1 MATEWEQLLRRLER
15 EGRLR
20 RRQFLR
26 ALLAS
31 GLTVAGASGLV
42 ACAGGQQATPT
53 TAPAAGQTPAAASPT
68 AAAGGELKVAGYDNP
83 NKWKGK
89 TLVFAG
95 FGGAMQDAQR
105 KAVLEPFARLTGA
118 TIVEDTTD
126 IGKLKAMVDAGAV
139 EWTVAQQGTFE
150 GRVLGMQGYLEPIDY
165 SVVDKTNFFEDVA
178 GEFDVAVIYW
188 SLILAYRTD
197 KFGNNPP
204 QGWKDFWDVQ
214 NFPGPRAMDKVDG
227 PVGNLEFALMADG
240 VPKDQVYQVLR
251 TAEGVERA
259 FKKLDEIKPHVT
271 VWWEAGAQ
279 PAQLLTDGE
288 VDMAQAWNGR
298 IDAAQRQ
305 GAPIAIQW
313 NEGLLRTDSFII
325 PKGVKEKELAM
336 DFINFATRPEVQAE
350 LSKYI
355 PYSPTNAKAFDLMT
369 EELKARLPSAP
380 AQKEKQLLA
389 DASFWLENLDRLTE
403 QFNDWLTK

>member
-1 MATEWEQLLRRLER
+1 MTSTEWERVLERLER
-15 EGRLR
+15 RGRWQR
-20 RRQFLR
+20 RHFLR
-26 ALLAS
+26 LLVAS
-31 GLTVAGASGLV
+31 GLSVATLGALASCRGES
-42 ACAGGQQATPT
+42 ATPT
-53 TAPAAGQTPAAASPT
+53 AAPGQTGATPAPAE
-68 AAAGGELKVAGYDNP
+68 GEGLLTVPGYDDP
-83 NKWKGK
+83 NRWKGK

-126 IGKLKAMVDAGAV
+126 IGKLKAMVDAGAI

-150 GRVLGMQGYLEPIDY
+150 GRVLGRQGYLEPIDY
-165 SVVDKTNFFEDVA
+165 TIVDKANFFEDVA

-197 KFGNNPP
+197 KFGDNPP
-204 QGWKDFWDVQ
+204 QGWADFWDVEK
-214 NFPGPRAMDKVDG
+214 FPGPRAMDKVDG

-251 TAEGVERA
+251 TAEGIERA
-259 FKKLDEIKPHVT
+259 FRKLDEIKPHVT

-288 VDMAQAWNGR
+288 VDLAQAWNGR

-313 NEGLLRTDSFII
+313 NEGLLRTDSFIV

-355 PYSPTNAKAFDLMT
+355 PYSPTNAKAFDLLS

-389 DASFWLENLDRLTE
+389 DAEFWLENLDALTE
-403 QFNDWLTK
+403 RFNDWLTK

>member
-1 MATEWEQLLRRLER
+1 MLGREWESLLRELER
-15 EGRLR
+15 RGRMER
-20 RRQFLR
+20 RRFLR
-26 ALLAS
+26 LLVAS
-31 GLTVAGASGLV
+31 GLAVTSAGALA
-42 ACAGGQQATPT
+42 ACGGGGATPT
-53 TAPAAGQTPAAASPT
+53 SAPAGTTPTPGPTEAASEGLLSVP
-68 AAAGGELKVAGYDNP
+68 GYDDP

-105 KAVLEPFARLTGA
+105 KAILEPFSRLTGA

-150 GRVLGMQGYLEPIDY
+150 GRVLGKQGYLEPIDY
-165 SVVDKTNFFEDVA
+165 SIVDRTNFFEDVA

-197 KFGNNPP
+197 KFGDNPP
-204 QGWKDFWDVQ
+204 QGWADFWDVEK
-214 NFPGPRAMDKVDG
+214 FPGPRAMDKVDG
-227 PVGNLEFALMADG
+227 PVGNLEFALLADG

-251 TAEGVERA
+251 TTEGVERA
-259 FKKLDEIKPHVT
+259 FRKLDEIKPHVT

-288 VDMAQAWNGR
+288 VDLAQAWNGR

-313 NEGLLRTDSFII
+313 NEGLLRTDSFIV

-355 PYSPTNAKAFDLMT
+355 PYSPTNSKAFELLPEDLQ
-369 EELKARLPSAP
+369 ARLPSAP

-403 QFNDWLTK
+403 QFNDWLTR

>member
-1 MATEWEQLLRRLER
+1 MVGREWESLLRELER
-15 EGRLR
+15 RGRMKR
-20 RRQFLR
+20 RRFLR
-26 ALLAS
+26 LLVAS
-31 GLTVAGASGLV
+31 GLAVTSAGALA
-42 ACAGGQQATPT
+42 ACGGGGATPT
-53 TAPAAGQTPAAASPT
+53 SAPAGTTPAPGPTEAAS
-68 AAAGGELKVAGYDNP
+68 GGLLSVPGYDDP

-105 KAVLEPFARLTGA
+105 KAILEPFSRLTGA

-150 GRVLGMQGYLEPIDY
+150 GRVLGKQGYLEPIDY
-165 SVVDKTNFFEDVA
+165 SIVDRTNFFEDVA

-197 KFGNNPP
+197 KFGDNPP
-204 QGWKDFWDVQ
+204 QGWADFWNVEK
-214 NFPGPRAMDKVDG
+214 FPGPRAMDKVDG
-227 PVGNLEFALMADG
+227 PVGNLEFALLADG

-251 TAEGVERA
+251 TTEGVERA
-259 FKKLDEIKPHVT
+259 FRKLDEIKPHVT

-288 VDMAQAWNGR
+288 VDLAQAWNGR

-313 NEGLLRTDSFII
+313 NEGLLRTDSFIV

-355 PYSPTNAKAFDLMT
+355 PYSPTNSKAFELLPEDLQ
-369 EELKARLPSAP
+369 ARLPSAP

-403 QFNDWLTK
+403 QFNDWLTR

>member
-1 MATEWEQLLRRLER
+1 MSTEWERLVRYLEQ
-15 EGRLR
+15 EGRVNR
-20 RRQFLR
+20 RRFLR
-26 ALLAS
+26 VLAASGVTAGLVPALLA
-31 GLTVAGASGLV
+31 
-42 ACAGGQQATPT
+42 CARGGQTPT
-53 TAPAAGQTPAAASPT
+53 SAPAAGTTPAAGSPT
-68 AAAGGELKVAGYDNP
+68 TGEGLSKVAGYDNP

-105 KAVLEPFARLTGA
+105 KAVLEPFARLTGCQ
-118 TIVEDTTD
+118 IVEDTTD
-126 IGKLKAMVDAGAV
+126 IGKIKAMVDAKAV

-150 GRVLGMQGYLEPIDY
+150 SRVLGMQGYLEPIDY
-165 SVVDKTNFFEDVA
+165 SIVDKSNFFEDVA

-188 SLILAYRTD
+188 STILAYRTD

-227 PVGNLEFALMADG
+227 PVGNLEFALLADG

-251 TAEGVERA
+251 TAEGIDRA

-279 PAQLLTDGE
+279 PAQLLADGE

-298 IDAAQRQ
+298 IDAIQRQ
-305 GAPIAIQW
+305 GAPVAIQW
-313 NEGLLRTDSFII
+313 NEGLLRTDSFIV

-350 LSKYI
+350 LAKHI
-355 PYSPTNAKAFDLMT
+355 PYSPTNAKAFDLMS

-380 AQKEKQLLA
+380 AQKEKQLVA
-389 DASFWLENLDRLTE
+389 DAAFWLENLDRLTE
-403 QFNDWLTK
+403 RFNDWLTR

>member
-1 MATEWEQLLRRLER
+1 MLGREWESLLRELER
-15 EGRLR
+15 RGRMER
-20 RRQFLR
+20 RRFLR
-26 ALLAS
+26 LLVAS
-31 GLTVAGASGLV
+31 GLAVTSAGALA
-42 ACAGGQQATPT
+42 ACGGGGATPT
-53 TAPAAGQTPAAASPT
+53 SAPAGTTPASAPTEAASEGLLSVP
-68 AAAGGELKVAGYDNP
+68 GYDDP

-105 KAVLEPFARLTGA
+105 KAILEPFSRLTGA

-150 GRVLGMQGYLEPIDY
+150 GRVLGKQGYLEPIDY
-165 SVVDKTNFFEDVA
+165 SIVDRTNFFEDVA

-197 KFGNNPP
+197 KFGDNPP
-204 QGWKDFWDVQ
+204 QGWADFWDVEK
-214 NFPGPRAMDKVDG
+214 FPGPRAMDKVDG
-227 PVGNLEFALMADG
+227 PVGNLEFALLADG

-251 TAEGVERA
+251 TTEGVERA
-259 FKKLDEIKPHVT
+259 FRKLDEIKPHVT

-288 VDMAQAWNGR
+288 VDLAQAWNGR

-313 NEGLLRTDSFII
+313 NEGLLRTDSFIV

-355 PYSPTNAKAFDLMT
+355 PYSPTNSKAFELLPEDLQ
-369 EELKARLPSAP
+369 ARLPSAP

-403 QFNDWLTK
+403 QFNDWLTR

>member
-1 MATEWEQLLRRLER
+1 VSRDWERLLKDLER
-15 EGRLR
+15 ASRLQ

-31 GLTVAGASGLV
+31 GVTLAGTSALA
-42 ACAGGQQATPT
+42 ACRQQATPT
-53 TAPAAGQTPAAASPT
+53 AAPAGQTPAAAPT
-68 AAAGGELKVAGYDNP
+68 QVQEGALLKVAGYDNP

-105 KAVLEPFARLTGA
+105 KAVLEPFQRLTGA

-126 IGKLKAMVDAGAV
+126 IGKLKAMVDAKAV
-139 EWTVAQQGTFE
+139 EWTVSQQGTFE
-150 GRVLGMQGYLEPIDY
+150 SRVLGQQGYLEPIDY
-165 SVVDKTNFFEDVA
+165 SIVDKSNFFEDIA
-178 GEFDVAVIYW
+178 GEFDVGVIYW
-188 SLILAYRTD
+188 ALILAYRTD

-240 VPKDQVYQVLR
+240 VPKEQVYQVMR
-251 TAEGVERA
+251 TAEGIERA
-259 FKKLDEIKPHVT
+259 FKKMDEIKPHVT

-288 VDMAQAWNGR
+288 VDMANAWNGR

-313 NEGLLRTDSFII
+313 NQGLLRTDSFIV

-355 PYSPTNAKAFDLMT
+355 PYSPTNAKGFDLLP
-369 EELKARLPSAP
+369 EDLKARLPSAP
-380 AQKEKQLLA
+380 AQKEKMLFA
-389 DASFWLENLDRLTE
+389 DAEVWLANLDKLTE
-403 QFNDWLTK
+403 RFDDWLTK

>member
-1 MATEWEQLLRRLER
+1 MATEWERVVRELER
-15 EGRLR
+15 MGRLQR
-20 RRQFLR
+20 RRFLR
-26 ALLAS
+26 LVLAS
-31 GLTVAGASGLV
+31 GLSVASVGALA
-42 ACAGGQQATPT
+42 ACRGGQEATPT
-53 TAPAAGQTPAAASPT
+53 AAPGGAPAASPT
-68 AAAGGELKVAGYDNP
+68 AGAAEGVLQVAGYDNP

-105 KAVLEPFARLTGA
+105 KAILEPFSRLTGA

-150 GRVLGMQGYLEPIDY
+150 SRVLGRQGYLEPIDY
-165 SVVDKTNFFEDVA
+165 SMVDKTNFFADVA

-204 QGWKDFWDVQ
+204 QGWADFWNVEK
-214 NFPGPRAMDKVDG
+214 FPGPRAMDKVDG

-251 TAEGVERA
+251 TPEGIDRA
-259 FKKLDEIKPHVT
+259 FRKLDEIKPHVT

-313 NEGLLRTDSFII
+313 NEGLLRTDSFIV
-325 PKGVKEKELAM
+325 PKGVKERELAM

-350 LSKYI
+350 LSKHI
-355 PYSPTNAKAFDLMT
+355 PYSPTNAKAFDL
-369 EELKARLPSAP
+369 LPADLQARLPSAP

-403 QFNDWLTK
+403 QFNDWLTR

>member
-1 MATEWEQLLRRLER
+1 MSAHWERVLWFLER

-20 RRQFLR
+20 RRRFLR
-26 ALLAS
+26 LL
-31 GLTVAGASGLV
+31 LTSGASLSLV
-42 ACAGGQQATPT
+42 GALSACAQGGQATPT
-53 TAPAAGQTPAAASPT
+53 AAPSAGQTPRAVSPAAEE
-68 AAAGGELKVAGYDNP
+68 GLKSVAGYDNP

-126 IGKLKAMVDAGAV
+126 IGKLKAMVDAKAV

-150 GRVLGMQGYLEPIDY
+150 SRVLGRQGYLEPIDY
-165 SVVDKTNFFEDVA
+165 AMVDKTNFFEDIA
-178 GEFDVAVIYW
+178 GEFDVGVIYW
-188 SLILAYRTD
+188 STILAYRTD
-197 KFGNNPP
+197 KFGDKPP
-204 QGWKDFWDVQ
+204 QGWKDFWDQQ
-214 NFPGPRAMDKVDG
+214 NFPGPRAMDQVDG

-240 VPKDQVYQVLR
+240 VSKEQVYQVLR
-251 TAEGVERA
+251 TPEGVERA
-259 FKKLDEIKPHVT
+259 FRKLDEIKPHVT

-279 PAQLLTDGE
+279 PVQLLTDGE
-288 VDMAQAWNGR
+288 VDLAQAWNGR

-313 NEGLLRTDSFII
+313 NEGLLRTDSFVV

-355 PYSPTNAKAFDLMT
+355 PYSPTNMKAFDLMS
-369 EELKARLPSAP
+369 EDLKARLPSAP
-380 AQKEKQLLA
+380 EQKEKQLFA
-389 DASFWLENLDRLTE
+389 DASFWLEHLDRLTE
-403 QFNDWLTK
+403 QFNDWLTR

>member
-1 MATEWEQLLRRLER
+1 MTVEWERLLRDLER
-15 EGRLR
+15 RGRMER
-20 RRQFLR
+20 RRFLR
-26 ALLAS
+26 LLVAS
-31 GLTVAGASGLV
+31 GLSVAGASALA
-42 ACAGGQQATPT
+42 ACGGGATPT
-53 TAPAAGQTPAAASPT
+53 PTAAPAATAPAASPT
-68 AAAGGELKVAGYDNP
+68 AAAGEGLLSVPGYDNP

-126 IGKLKAMVDAGAV
+126 IGKLKAMVDAKAV

-150 GRVLGMQGYLEPIDY
+150 SRVLGQQGYLEPIDY
-165 SVVDKTNFFEDVA
+165 TVVDKTNFFEDVA

-204 QGWKDFWDVQ
+204 QGWADFWDVQ
-214 NFPGPRAMDKVDG
+214 KFPGPRAMDKVDG
-227 PVGNLEFALMADG
+227 PVGNLEFALLADG

-251 TAEGVERA
+251 TAEGVDRA
-259 FKKLDEIKPHVT
+259 FRKLDEIKPHVT

-288 VDMAQAWNGR
+288 VDLAQAWNGR

-313 NEGLLRTDSFII
+313 NEGLLRTDSFIV

-355 PYSPTNAKAFDLMT
+355 PYSPTNAKAFDLLP
-369 EELKARLPSAP
+369 EDLKARLPSAP

-403 QFNDWLTK
+403 RFNDWLTR

>member
-1 MATEWEQLLRRLER
+1 MATQWDRLLRELER
-15 EGRLR
+15 SGRVDR
-20 RRQFLR
+20 RRFLR
-26 ALLAS
+26 LLTVTGLSMAGAGAFAACRGGGTTPTSAPAGTTPAVTPTERPSEGLAS
-31 GLTVAGASGLV
+31 V
-42 ACAGGQQATPT
+42 P
-53 TAPAAGQTPAAASPT
+53 
-68 AAAGGELKVAGYDNP
+68 GYDNP

-126 IGKLKAMVDAGAV
+126 IGKLKAMVDAGSV

-150 GRVLGMQGYLEPIDY
+150 SRVLGKQGYLEPIDY
-165 SVVDKTNFFEDVA
+165 SIVEKANFFEDVA

-204 QGWKDFWDVQ
+204 QGWADFWNVEK
-214 NFPGPRAMDKVDG
+214 FPGPRAMDKVDG
-227 PVGNLEFALMADG
+227 PVGNLEFALLADG

-259 FKKLDEIKPHVT
+259 FRKLDEIKPHVT

-288 VDMAQAWNGR
+288 VDLAQAWNGR

-313 NEGLLRTDSFII
+313 NEGLLRTDSFIV

-355 PYSPTNAKAFDLMT
+355 PYSPTNAKAFDLLP
-369 EELKARLPSAP
+369 EDLKARLPSAP

-403 QFNDWLTK
+403 QFNNWLTR

>member
-1 MATEWEQLLRRLER
+1 MGSAWERMLRDR
-15 EGRLR
+15 EHASRLR

-26 ALLAS
+26 LAAAA
-31 GLTVAGASGLV
+31 GLTVVGGSVLA
-42 ACAGGQQATPT
+42 ACGQGGATPT
-53 TAPAAGQTPAAASPT
+53 AAPAGGQTPAAGATPP
-68 AAAGGELKVAGYDNP
+68 AAGDLKVPGYDNP

-165 SVVDKTNFFEDVA
+165 ALVDKANFFEDVA

-240 VPKDQVYQVLR
+240 VPKEQVYQVLR
-251 TAEGVERA
+251 TADGVERA
-259 FKKLDEIKPHVT
+259 FKKMDEIKPHVT

-288 VDMAQAWNGR
+288 VDMANAWNGR

-313 NEGLLRTDSFII
+313 NQGLLRTDSFIV

-355 PYSPTNAKAFDLMT
+355 PYSPTNAKAFDLLPDD
-369 EELKARLPSAP
+369 LKARLPSAP

-389 DASFWLENLDRLTE
+389 DAAFWLENLDRLTE
-403 QFNDWLTK
+403 RFNDWLTK

>member
-1 MATEWEQLLRRLER
+1 MTTRWDQLLRELER
-15 EGRLR
+15 CGRVDR
-20 RRQFLR
+20 RRFLR
-26 ALLAS
+26 L
-31 GLTVAGASGLV
+31 LTVTGLSMAGAGALA
-42 ACAGGQQATPT
+42 ACRGGGTTPT
-53 TAPAAGQTPAAASPT
+53 SAPAGTAPAATPTEGPSQGLASVP
-68 AAAGGELKVAGYDNP
+68 GYDNP

-126 IGKLKAMVDAGAV
+126 IGKLKAMVDAGSV

-150 GRVLGMQGYLEPIDY
+150 SRVLGKQGYLEPIDY
-165 SVVDKTNFFEDVA
+165 SIVDKTNFFEDVA

-204 QGWKDFWDVQ
+204 QGWADFWNVEK
-214 NFPGPRAMDKVDG
+214 FPGPRAMDKVDG
-227 PVGNLEFALMADG
+227 PVGNLEFALLADG

-259 FKKLDEIKPHVT
+259 FRKLDEIKPHVT

-288 VDMAQAWNGR
+288 VDLAQAWNGR

-313 NEGLLRTDSFII
+313 NEGLLRTDSFIV

-350 LSKYI
+350 LSKHI
-355 PYSPTNAKAFDLMT
+355 PYSPTNSKAFDLLP
-369 EELKARLPSAP
+369 EDLKARLPSAP

-403 QFNDWLTK
+403 QFNDWLTR

>member
-1 MATEWEQLLRRLER
+1 MLGREWESLLRELER
-15 EGRLR
+15 RGRMER
-20 RRQFLR
+20 RRFLR
-26 ALLAS
+26 LLVAS
-31 GLTVAGASGLV
+31 GLAVTSAGALA
-42 ACAGGQQATPT
+42 ACGGGGATPT
-53 TAPAAGQTPAAASPT
+53 SAPAGTTPAPAPTEAASEGLLSVP
-68 AAAGGELKVAGYDNP
+68 GYDDP

-105 KAVLEPFARLTGA
+105 KAILEPFSRLTGA

-150 GRVLGMQGYLEPIDY
+150 GRVLGKQGYLEPIDY
-165 SVVDKTNFFEDVA
+165 SIVDRTNFFEDVA

-197 KFGNNPP
+197 KFGDNPP
-204 QGWKDFWDVQ
+204 QGWADFWDVEK
-214 NFPGPRAMDKVDG
+214 FPGPRAMDKVDG
-227 PVGNLEFALMADG
+227 PVGNLEFALLADG

-251 TAEGVERA
+251 TTEGVERA
-259 FKKLDEIKPHVT
+259 FRKLDEIKPHVT

-288 VDMAQAWNGR
+288 VDLAQAWNGR

-313 NEGLLRTDSFII
+313 NEGLLRTDSFIV

-355 PYSPTNAKAFDLMT
+355 PYSPTNSKAFELLPEDLQ
-369 EELKARLPSAP
+369 ARLPSAP

-403 QFNDWLTK
+403 QFNDWLTR